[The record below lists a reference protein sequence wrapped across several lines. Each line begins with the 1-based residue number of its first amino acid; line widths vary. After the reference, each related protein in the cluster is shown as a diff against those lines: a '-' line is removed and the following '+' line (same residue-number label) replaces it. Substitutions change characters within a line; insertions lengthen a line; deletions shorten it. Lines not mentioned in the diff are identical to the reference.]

1 MAIFISH
8 DEDDGTQWD
17 YQILD
22 MDAAIPAWKTVQTD
36 NDGNDGCMTGASL
49 NGFRGFIKIPLSHFC
64 EITSNGNAGPVIS
77 ANAVV
82 KQIKLF
88 YTGSQGG
95 ESPAGTTMSVDMFG
109 FSSGTPISGFEQLHP
124 ERELEEPQLQSSDVE
139 SAVAAILA
147 LYEDVTLL
155 NETEAKT
162 DYLFSYG
169 RTEQSITA
177 YREML
182 ALYHTLT
189 VTEKGEVEQKLPA
202 NIKMADM
209 EAFVRNYD
217 TFGGVQGNLK
227 KIC

>member
-1 MAIFISH
+1 M
-8 DEDDGTQWD
+8 
-17 YQILD
+17 
-22 MDAAIPAWKTVQTD
+22 
-36 NDGNDGCMTGASL
+36 
-49 NGFRGFIKIPLSHFC
+49 
-64 EITSNGNAGPVIS
+64 
-77 ANAVV
+77 
-82 KQIKLF
+82 
-88 YTGSQGG
+88 
-95 ESPAGTTMSVDMFG
+95 
-109 FSSGTPISGFEQLHP
+109 
-124 ERELEEPQLQSSDVE
+124 EEPQLQSSDVE

-227 KIC
+227 NMLIAPLHSVKRLKMLFKKRRCPLALWLRCWRNITTTRRNTRMQF

>member
-1 MAIFISH
+1 
-8 DEDDGTQWD
+8 
-17 YQILD
+17 

-109 FSSGTPISGFEQLHP
+109 FSS
-124 ERELEEPQLQSSDVE
+124 RCV
-139 SAVAAILA
+139 
-147 LYEDVTLL
+147 
-155 NETEAKT
+155 
-162 DYLFSYG
+162 
-169 RTEQSITA
+169 
-177 YREML
+177 
-182 ALYHTLT
+182 
-189 VTEKGEVEQKLPA
+189 
-202 NIKMADM
+202 
-209 EAFVRNYD
+209 
-217 TFGGVQGNLK
+217 
-227 KIC
+227 